1 MQNLDDLTYSIE
13 YLVRIADNEH
23 YSDLRVVCWVPAH
36 RMLAQLRYGIANAR
50 GDIPSTNRRA
60 FPQVLNDP
68 FAV

>member
-1 MQNLDDLTYSIE
+1 
-13 YLVRIADNEH
+13 
-23 YSDLRVVCWVPAH
+23 
-36 RMLAQLRYGIANAR
+36 MLAQLRYGIANAR